1 MAANANTDAWLVHAC
16 NHHLPEEQ
24 IPLLLEGGAETGE
37 DYGWPSGLMGPK
49 STARLHQMG
58 IFTTSGLIRIANE
71 LSHDQFRKMFGGSDN
86 VWPVRYAGVH
96 GYLMRVISSEKNAAE
111 YQRRLTQ
118 THTGPIGVQ
127 PRKPNARDALCGY
140 FRQYLPYLP
149 DELSLALCIT
159 ISAFASSCIVWNHGP
174 IARMLM
180 LLCAVSI
187 GLFVLQKRDALS
199 IGTCFWLAMY
209 PFVAQL
215 AANYLSD
222 SWIVGLTAF
231 FVLTY
236 AAVAAPHKFPV
247 PL

>member
-1 MAANANTDAWLVHAC
+1 
-16 NHHLPEEQ
+16 
-24 IPLLLEGGAETGE
+24 
-37 DYGWPSGLMGPK
+37 
-49 STARLHQMG
+49 MG

-118 THTGPIGVQ
+118 THTGPIP

-159 ISAFASSCIVWNHGP
+159 IAAFASSCIVWNHGP

-247 PL
+247 PV